1 MYHLNKYSNTL
12 IITYIAAFVV
22 MQIGSQSSIIEGLVS
37 LPIILFVVFWSERIT
52 DALKDSRLLLEQT
65 SFKRDM
71 FLISYSCLIAFI
83 TALIFQVNNVDA
95 KGWWPLI
102 IILSGVYAIIGGL
115 LFSLLALLLDKN
127 HSFYTSI
134 FATTFF
140 LGYVVLSLLPTYF
153 NLTYFSQNQL
163 FIYFIIILFT
173 VHLLICLGYQLR
185 KRLNS

>member
-1 MYHLNKYSNTL
+1 MYYLNKYSNAL
-12 IITYIAAFVV
+12 IITYIVAFVA
-22 MQIGSQSSIIEGLVS
+22 MQIGTQSSIFDGLTS
-37 LPIILFVVFWSERIT
+37 LPIIILVVFWSESLSASDKKRNVH
-52 DALKDSRLLLEQT
+52 LEKI
-65 SFKRDM
+65 SFKRDL
-71 FLISYSCLIAFI
+71 FIISYSCLISFI

-127 HSFYTSI
+127 HWLYTNI

-140 LGYVVLSLLPTYF
+140 LGYVVLSLLPIYF
-153 NLTYFSQNQL
+153 KLTYFSQNHL
-163 FIYFIIILFT
+163 FIFFIIILFT

-185 KRLNS
+185 KRFNP

>member
-1 MYHLNKYSNTL
+1 MYHLNKYSNIL
-12 IITYIAAFVV
+12 IVAYLAAFVV
-22 MQIGSQSSIIEGLVS
+22 MQVGSQSNIMEGLVS
-37 LPIILFVVFWSERIT
+37 LPIIIFVVVWSESISDT
-52 DALKDSRLLLEQT
+52 LKKSRLLEKT

-71 FLISYSCLIAFI
+71 FLISYSCLISFI

-127 HSFYTSI
+127 HSLYTNI

-140 LGYVVLSLLPTYF
+140 LGYVVISLLPIYF
-153 NLTYFSQNQL
+153 NLTYFSQNHL
-163 FIYFIIILFT
+163 FIFFIIILFT

-185 KRLNS
+185 KRFNP